1 MHLDNVD
8 FHSYINLYVCQVND
22 ANHELIS
29 LLSFFGIEKI
39 NITRLKFLLSK

>member
-1 MHLDNVD
+1 MHSDNVD
-8 FHSYINLYVCQVND
+8 FHSYINLYFYQVND

-39 NITRLKFLLSK
+39 NIIRLKFLQ